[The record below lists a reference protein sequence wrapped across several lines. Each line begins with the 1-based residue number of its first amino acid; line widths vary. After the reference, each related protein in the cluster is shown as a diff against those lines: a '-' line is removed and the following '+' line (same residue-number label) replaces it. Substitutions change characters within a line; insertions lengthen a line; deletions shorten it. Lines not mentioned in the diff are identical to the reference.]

1 MELGAVG
8 RCTEELANLTMSA
21 VVFLVALSFTALLI
35 DMPEAVLGAIVG
47 NAAADRRRAPD

>member
-1 MELGAVG
+1 
-8 RCTEELANLTMSA
+8 MSA